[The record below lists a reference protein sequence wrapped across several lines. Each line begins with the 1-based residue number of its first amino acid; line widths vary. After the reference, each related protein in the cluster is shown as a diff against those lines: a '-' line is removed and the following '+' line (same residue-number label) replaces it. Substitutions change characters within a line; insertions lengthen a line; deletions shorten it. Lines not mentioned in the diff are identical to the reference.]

1 MRVTGGHNGRAV
13 QRVVGWSRYII
24 VVDVIGLFAAFVA
37 LMVSSVYHTF
47 LIIWQA
53 GILGEVDQKE
63 LVGKLVQQ
71 ADTALLAAVFYV
83 LALGLYSL
91 FVSDDI
97 PMPPWLRVHNLGDL
111 KELLASVVIVV
122 LAVIFLGFALTWDG
136 MENLLIIGLSSAAVI
151 AALALFLW
159 VAGKERAH
167 REELDLRLL
176 ELGHADQTGTPP
188 GVQWTTGGED
198 RPSTS

>member
-1 MRVTGGHNGRAV
+1 VAGGGRRRAV

-24 VVDVIGLFAAFVA
+24 LIDVIGLFLAFVA
-37 LMVSSVYHTF
+37 LMVSSVWHTVE
-47 LIIWQA
+47 IILQA
-53 GILGEVDQKE
+53 TFTGDIDQKE

-83 LALGLYSL
+83 IALGLYSL

-97 PMPPWLRVHNLGDL
+97 PMPKWLRVRNLGDL

-136 MENLLIIGLSSAAVI
+136 VQNLLILGLSCAAVI
-151 AALALFLW
+151 AALAVFLW
-159 VAGKERAH
+159 VTGRERAH
-167 REELDLRLL
+167 REELDLRLI
-176 ELGHADQTGTPP
+176 EMGHAEMVGTPP
-188 GVQWTTGGED
+188 GMQWRGED
-198 RPSTS
+198 LGE

>member
-1 MRVTGGHNGRAV
+1 VAAERRTAV
-13 QRVVGWSRYII
+13 QRAVSWSRYII
-24 VVDVIGLFAAFVA
+24 VVDVIGLFLAFIA
-37 LMVSSVYHTF
+37 LMVSSVWHTVE
-47 LIIWQA
+47 IIVQSLFTDD
-53 GILGEVDQKE
+53 IDQKM

-83 LALGLYSL
+83 IALGLYSL

-97 PMPPWLRVHNLGDL
+97 PMPKWLRVHNLGDL

-136 MENLLIIGLSSAAVI
+136 VENLLIIGLSSAAVI

-159 VAGKERAH
+159 VTGKERAH
-167 REELDLRLL
+167 REELDLRLMEMGRP
-176 ELGHADQTGTPP
+176 ELLGTPP
-188 GVQWTTGGED
+188 GLQWTVPGDED
-198 RPSTS
+198 

>member
-1 MRVTGGHNGRAV
+1 MIEGRKRRAV

-24 VVDVIGLFAAFVA
+24 VIDVVGLFLAFVA
-37 LMVSSVYHTF
+37 LMISSVWHTVV
-47 LIIWQA
+47 IIVQA
-53 GILGEVDQKE
+53 ASLSGEVSQKE

-83 LALGLYSL
+83 IALGLYSL

-97 PMPPWLRVHNLGDL
+97 PMPKWLRVHNLGDL

-122 LAVIFLGFALTWDG
+122 VGVIFLGFALTWDG
-136 MENLLIIGLSSAAVI
+136 VDNLLIIGLSSAAVI

-159 VAGKERAH
+159 VTGKERAH
-167 REELDLRLL
+167 REEMDLRLI
-176 ELGHADQTGTPP
+176 EMGRADTTGTPA
-188 GVQWTTGGED
+188 GQQWGGGASGE
-198 RPSTS
+198 

>member
-1 MRVTGGHNGRAV
+1 VTEGRNRRTF

-24 VVDVIGLFAAFVA
+24 VIDVVGLFLAFVA
-37 LMVSSVYHTF
+37 LMISSVWHTVA
-47 LIIWQA
+47 IIWQA
-53 GILGEVDQKE
+53 ASTGDVDQKM

-83 LALGLYSL
+83 IALGLYSL

-97 PMPPWLRVHNLGDL
+97 PMPKWLRVRNLGDL

-122 LAVIFLGFALTWDG
+122 VAVIFLGFALTWDG
-136 MENLLIIGLSSAAVI
+136 VENLLIIGLSSAAVI
-151 AALALFLW
+151 AALAAFLW
-159 VAGKERAH
+159 VTGRERVH

-176 ELGHADQTGTPP
+176 ELGHPEMVGTPA
-188 GVQWTTGGED
+188 GQQWRAEAD
-198 RPSTS
+198 EQA

>member
-1 MRVTGGHNGRAV
+1 MAEGRNRKAV
-13 QRVVGWSRYII
+13 QRAVGWSRYII

-37 LMVSSVYHTF
+37 LMVSSVYQTF
-47 LIIWQA
+47 LVIWQA
-53 GILGEVDQKE
+53 ALLGEVGPKE

-71 ADTALLAAVFYV
+71 ADTALLAAVLYV

-97 PMPPWLRVHNLGDL
+97 PMPSWLRVRNLGDL

-136 MENLLIIGLSSAAVI
+136 VQNLLIIGLSSAAVI
-151 AALALFLW
+151 AALAAFLW
-159 VAGKERAH
+159 VTGKERAR

-176 ELGHADQTGTPP
+176 EMGHADKIGTPA
-188 GVQWTTGGED
+188 GVQWSGDQRG
-198 RPSTS
+198 